1 MWEKIKKVIKLIYKV
16 LVILYSLFII
26 LGILV
31 PSEIYVTAQDKL
43 INKIQSISMFV
54 LTVPLLFFIGGI
66 FGCFNKFKILSNRK
80 LKFKISTIFISTLI
94 SFILIGVMFNITSSK
109 YSEEYVQI
117 MKERTLEK
125 EKKKQEELAKAEE
138 EKKKQEELAKD
149 DEENKNQEE
158 LAKAEEEKKKQ
169 EELAKAEEEKNKQEE
184 LAKAE
189 EEKKKQE
196 ELAKQEENKNE
207 ELTINDSEFKS
218 AIGNLYTGVT
228 LYAEE
233 NGQMEPYFTVIKKGE
248 NVSNPGSSLIKNG
261 VLVKEIT
268 SGDTYWKDVD
278 KMIKDSLSDEQYI
291 IKYYVKKDDPC
302 LP

>member
-125 EKKKQEELAKAEE
+125 EKKK
-138 EKKKQEELAKD
+138 
-149 DEENKNQEE
+149 QEE

>member
-1 MWEKIKKVIKLIYKV
+1 MREKIKKIVKLIYKV

-26 LGILV
+26 LGILL
-31 PSEIYVTAQDKL
+31 PSSSYIPTQDRL
-43 INKIQSISMFV
+43 INKIEIISVFL

-66 FGCFNKFKILSNRK
+66 FGGFKNFKILSNKK
-80 LKFKISTIFISTLI
+80 LKFKISTIFISSLI
-94 SFILIGVMFNITSSK
+94 SFIFMGVMFNITSSK
-109 YSEEYVQI
+109 YSKEYVQI

-125 EKKKQEELAKAEE
+125 EKKKQEKLAKVEE
-138 EKKKQEELAKD
+138 EKKKQEELAKA
-149 DEENKNQEE
+149 EEVKKKQEE

-169 EELAKAEEEKNKQEE
+169 EELAKAEEEK
-184 LAKAE
+184 
-189 EEKKKQE
+189 KKQE
-196 ELAKQEENKNE
+196 ELDKAEEENKNE
-207 ELTINDSEFKS
+207 ESTINDSEFKS

-233 NGQMEPYFTVIKKGE
+233 NGHMEAYFTVVKKGK

-291 IKYYVKKDDPC
+291 IKYYVKKDDPY